1 MRYKREDFPK
11 KTKNVVIEFP
21 ELCEAAPSADI
32 AALKAVVAK
41 HNKAVDGMLKDP
53 PIQRKKAEQISWR

>member
-1 MRYKREDFPK
+1 MRYKREDFPQ

-53 PIQRKKAEQISWR
+53 PIQHKKAEQIP